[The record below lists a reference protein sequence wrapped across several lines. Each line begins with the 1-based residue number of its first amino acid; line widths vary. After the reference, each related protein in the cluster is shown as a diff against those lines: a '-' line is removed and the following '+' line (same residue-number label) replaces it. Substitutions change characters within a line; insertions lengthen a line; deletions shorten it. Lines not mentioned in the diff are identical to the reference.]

1 MDLSQEMLKKKVWAV
16 VGANTKPD
24 KFGYKIYKKLKKH
37 GYKVYPVNPGYDTVD
52 GDKCYPSLKDLPE
65 KPDVIDMVV
74 NPQIGKGIIEEAAQ
88 LGVKYI
94 WLQPGTHNQ
103 EIVELLEEKGLNYV
117 KNCVLVALKE

>member
-24 KFGYKIYKKLKKH
+24 KFGYKIYKKLKIH
-37 GYKVYPVNPGYDTVD
+37 GYKVYPVNRGYDTVD

-74 NPQIGKGIIEEAAQ
+74 NPQIGKVIIEEAAQ

>member
-1 MDLSQEMLKKKVWAV
+1 M
-16 VGANTKPD
+16 
-24 KFGYKIYKKLKKH
+24 
-37 GYKVYPVNPGYDTVD
+37 
-52 GDKCYPSLKDLPE
+52 PE

>member
-16 VGANTKPD
+16 VGANSKPD
-24 KFGYKIYKKLKKH
+24 KFGYKIYKKLKIH